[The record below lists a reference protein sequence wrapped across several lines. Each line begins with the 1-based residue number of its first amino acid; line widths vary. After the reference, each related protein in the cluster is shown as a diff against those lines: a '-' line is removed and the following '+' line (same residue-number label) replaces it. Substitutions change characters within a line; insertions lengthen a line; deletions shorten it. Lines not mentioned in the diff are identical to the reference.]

1 MTTRREF
8 IRTTAAT
15 GLVASLPGFA
25 TSSATAANQSTSTT
39 PLPRP
44 RPMAANEE
52 VRCAV
57 IGVRSRGNNHVHAL
71 QRLSNVSVVALCDCD
86 QAVLDARAGEFEKS
100 QGRSIDAFLDYR
112 RLLERDDI
120 HCISIA
126 TPNHWHA
133 LMAVESC
140 RAGKDVYVEKPV
152 SHNIGEGPHLLAAA
166 RDELRIVQTG
176 TQSRSTQA
184 IIDGIQWVQDGH
196 LGDIVLARGLCY
208 KPRQSIGC
216 AAVPHEGPDSLDFNL
231 WTGPAALQPL
241 HRPNLHYD
249 WHWDTNTG
257 NGDIGNQ
264 GVHQVDI
271 CRWAVGARAM
281 PRRVASIGGRLGYE
295 DCGNTPNTQVAFFD
309 YGTAP
314 IIFEVRGLPRD
325 KEAQRT
331 NWGGGMDTYMGQRIA
346 ALVHCTNG
354 TLVVTHSRT
363 CDAIDLE
370 GNLVKRFEGGGDHFA
385 NFIEA
390 VRSRDPGDL
399 NAGILEGVRSSDLCH
414 LANISHHVGTPGSA
428 ADATDMAA
436 EDDAFAE
443 ATGRMLQHL
452 QRNGID
458 CSSEVLA
465 VGSWLNIDPVKERF
479 TNSEAANTLIARD
492 GRPPY
497 TFPTLS

>member
-8 IRTTAAT
+8 IQTTAAT
-15 GLVASLPGFA
+15 GLVASLPGFGA
-25 TSSATAANQSTSTT
+25 TIATGASQSTSTS
-39 PLPRP
+39 PLARP
-44 RPMAANEE
+44 RPMTANEE
-52 VRCAV
+52 IRCAV
-57 IGVRSRGNNHVHAL
+57 IGLRGRGNNHVDAL
-71 QRLSNVSVVALCDCD
+71 QRLSNVNVVALCDCD
-86 QAVLDARAGEFEKS
+86 QAILESRTGAFEKS
-100 QGRSIDAFLDYR
+100 QGRSVDAFLEYR

-133 LMAVESC
+133 LMAVEGC

-184 IIDGIQWVQDGH
+184 IIDGIKWMQDGH

-216 AAVPHEGPDSLDFNL
+216 AQEPHEGPESLDFDL
-231 WTGPAALQPL
+231 WTGPAAMQSLR
-241 HRPNLHYD
+241 RPNLHYD

-281 PRRVASIGGRLGYE
+281 PRRVASIGGRVGYE

-309 YGTAP
+309 YGAAP

-370 GNLVKRFEGGGDHFA
+370 GNLVKRFEGGGDHFE
-385 NFIEA
+385 NFIQA

-399 NAGILEGVRSSDLCH
+399 NANILEGVRSSDLCH
-414 LANISHHVGTPGSA
+414 LANIGHQVGTPGN
-428 ADATDMAA
+428 ADVAMELAGQN
-436 EDDAFAE
+436 EHFAE
-443 ATGRMLQHL
+443 AADRMLQHL
-452 QRNGID
+452 QRNQVD
-458 CSSEVLA
+458 CNGDVLTI
-465 VGSWLNIDPVKERF
+465 GPWLEIDPIRERF
-479 TNSEAANTLIARD
+479 KNDEANTLVSRD

-497 TFPTLS
+497 TFPSLS